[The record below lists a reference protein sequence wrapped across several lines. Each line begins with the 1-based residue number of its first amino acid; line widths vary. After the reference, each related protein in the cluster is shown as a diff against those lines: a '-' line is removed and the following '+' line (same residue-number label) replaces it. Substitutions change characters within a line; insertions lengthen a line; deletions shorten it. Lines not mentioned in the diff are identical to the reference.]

1 MPLLEVENL
10 TGGYTKKN
18 VLKNIRFSVEK
29 GEIVALIR
37 VKWCREKYDD

>member
-29 GEIVALIR
+29 GENR
-37 VKWCREKYDD
+37 RTYWVKWCREKYDN